1 MNAGSMMHLLFGRGE
16 INSSRD
22 IDYSFRKVEQE
33 FYLHLLGHDVIVPGI
48 HLSFLSWA
56 HKTEIVDQVIEAYKS
71 SFMDLRADE
80 LI

>member
-1 MNAGSMMHLLFGRGE
+1 MNLIFGGQT

-22 IDYSFRKVEQE
+22 IEHQHSVIENE

-48 HLSFLSWA
+48 HLSFISFAHSEEVMDEVIAAFKLSF
-56 HKTEIVDQVIEAYKS
+56 E
-71 SFMDLRADE
+71 DLRHDG